1 MSDSPVPNELPAFL
15 RSSGAFLEHLDAQ
28 FPEDG
33 NQNKVKGESFLA
45 FACKLLP
52 LCDFWRDYGE
62 PVPNPKKTHDKG
74 VDIEAQ
80 QRAGQGRIVGQSKY
94 RIRDV
99 ATFDMVLSQFSA
111 YEEEAIKRA
120 RSEQQ
125 NLFAEPPSQL
135 HFVIV
140 TASNLDE
147 IRRRY
152 EEGSL
157 SASNFYRKLKAAG
170 RLFILDGSKL
180 LVLLQSHYRQS
191 YLIAPQ
197 IELELNADI
206 IEVGNVCLSVV
217 SGEELRRLYDNYG
230 SSLFFENIREFLGFT
245 EDGGDKDASV
255 NSAISETL
263 RKQPDKMLG
272 RNNGI
277 TFRADSVQKLSK
289 RTLRLSGGSIVNGC
303 QTTMCVV
310 GVGEHANQAMIATKI
325 VIGGDSW
332 EVARAANYQNQV
344 TRIDLELARF
354 LRPQIV
360 RKTATDLGFGLPSS
374 PQANISNVLEDIHRT
389 KVSYDA
395 IRLLYIGLFSRR
407 PRNLFD
413 GNYSEV
419 RLDVLHELH
428 EKEKHP
434 YVMRV
439 LFELL
444 MGMERAREILRDRL
458 KSEHFVDAFKRFFH
472 QEQLKYQCLLAIL
485 TACGC
490 VNDDLVE
497 KSPGPEEARR
507 RLDFIT
513 KLEIVL
519 HRNPEYFERTFLAAF
534 TVMAQR
540 LLASSDSEQGMMQVM
555 FREVANASG
564 PQFGQMV
571 SGLRV
576 QMIMDDY
583 LVNNPPDFSAV
594 RSEN

>member
-1 MSDSPVPNELPAFL
+1 
-15 RSSGAFLEHLDAQ
+15 
-28 FPEDG
+28 
-33 NQNKVKGESFLA
+33 
-45 FACKLLP
+45 
-52 LCDFWRDYGE
+52 
-62 PVPNPKKTHDKG
+62 

-80 QRAGQGRIVGQSKY
+80 HRAGQGRIIGQSKY

-99 ATFDMVLSQFSA
+99 ATLDTVLSQFSA

-135 HFVIV
+135 SFVIV

-157 SASNFYRKLKAAG
+157 SGSNFYRKLKAAG

-191 YLIAPQ
+191 YLITPQ
-197 IELELNADI
+197 IELELSADI
-206 IEVGNVCLSVV
+206 IEVGNVRLSVV
-217 SGEELRRLYDNYG
+217 SGEVLRRLYEDYG
-230 SSLFFENIREFLGFT
+230 SSLFFENIREFLGLA
-245 EDGGDKDASV
+245 EDGGDRDASV

-263 RKQPDKMLG
+263 RSQPDKMLG

-277 TFRADSVQKLSK
+277 TFRADSVQKFGERK
-289 RTLRLSGGSIVNGC
+289 LRLSGGSIVNGC

-332 EVARAANYQNQV
+332 EVARSANYQNHV

-354 LRPQIV
+354 LRPQVV
-360 RKTATDLGFGLPSS
+360 RKTATDLGFGLPTT

-395 IRLLYIGLFSRR
+395 IRLLYIGLFSRH

-419 RLDVLHELH
+419 RLDVLHALY

-439 LFELL
+439 LFELW
-444 MGMERAREILRDRL
+444 MGMERAREILKDRL
-458 KSEHFVDAFKRFFH
+458 KGERFIDAFKRFFH
-472 QEQLKYQCLLAIL
+472 EEQLKYQCLLAIL

-497 KSPGPEEARR
+497 KSSGPEEARR

-513 KLEIVL
+513 RLEIVL
-519 HRNPEYFERTFLAAF
+519 HRSPEFFNRTFRAAF
-534 TVMAQR
+534 TVIAQR
-540 LLASSDSEQGMMQVM
+540 LLGNSDSESGMMQVM
-555 FREVANASG
+555 YREVTSASG
-564 PQFGQMV
+564 PRFGQMV
-571 SGLRV
+571 SNLRI
-576 QMIMDDY
+576 QMLNDDY
-583 LVNNPPDFSAV
+583 LAANPPDFSAV
-594 RSEN
+594 HSEG